1 MTILDI
7 GPLSPAIGAAK
18 LREPVTISGDF
29 TLHLD
34 YSQDLTQ
41 GEWLYALGSA
51 ADPNAVFSVNAGE
64 VWLSGNDATIGVS
77 NPNPGS
83 GRHTLRFRRVGSES
97 FVAFDGLPEQ
107 AATVVGDGAASF
119 TFDKVNSAIDQP
131 HSDPGSVIHSLRIE
145 TN

>member
-7 GPLSPAIGAAK
+7 DNLSPAIGAAK
-18 LREPVTISGDF
+18 LREPVTFSGDF
-29 TLHLD
+29 TLWLD

-41 GEWLYALGSA
+41 GEFLYALGCDGGNSA
-51 ADPNAVFSVNAGE
+51 VSVNAGE
-64 VWLSGNDATIGVS
+64 VWMSGNDGTVGVS

-107 AATVVGDGAASF
+107 PAEFVGDAATSF
-119 TFDKVNSAIDQP
+119 TFDKLNSAGDQP
-131 HSDPGSVIHSLRIE
+131 HSDPGSVIHSLRVE